1 RWLRSQNRLT
11 MRVLCAPEA
20 EPYGLPWT
28 GQGLQAE
35 AYLNRLDQARDLVD
49 RSDDLFRVDGVTIE
63 RGSPLW
69 PGFILMRE
77 PYEGPYGEKTPGR
90 SFVSVEKTAQA
101 IRFCAERGLRLNIVT
116 AGLAEHD
123 TYPDQ
128 LEALGRRPLEA
139 AGRPWRVQA

>member
-1 RWLRSQNRLT
+1 MDFPMIKLHRWLRSQNRLT

-28 GQGLQAE
+28 GQALQPE

-77 PYEGPYGEKTPGR
+77 PYEGPYGEKTTGR
-90 SFVSVEKTAQA
+90 SSVS
-101 IRFCAERGLRLNIVT
+101 
-116 AGLAEHD
+116 
-123 TYPDQ
+123 
-128 LEALGRRPLEA
+128 RRPRRRSA
-139 AGRPWRVQA
+139 SAPSAVCASIS